1 VIRSSGP
8 IRPKAKWKSI
18 PRHFNRGIDEIFTQK
33 KRSGLT
39 PFLLRRPFRRTIP
52 ASRHPS
58 SRQRHPVR
66 KLTSRWTVVAPHRL
80 RAVTFFPVGVR
91 MVCQWR
97 LSRDTHTCL
106 VEVQA
111 QEHDN
116 KNLGWSSFKFSSV
129 FAVGDPSSKNQPTR
143 PEQVAPKRPAVARWK
158 GSIGMIRSHPY
169 INNKNASKFR
179 CLQQKTGTIHK
190 PT

>member
-39 PFLLRRPFRRTIP
+39 PFLLRRSFRRTIP
-52 ASRHPS
+52 ASRHQS

-66 KLTSRWTVVAPHRL
+66 KLTSRWTVVAPQRL
-80 RAVTFFPVGVR
+80 RAVTFFPLGVR

-97 LSRDTHTCL
+97 LSRDTLTHTHAWWNYRRRSMTMKILVGPLLNFLQCL
-106 VEVQA
+106 L
-111 QEHDN
+111 
-116 KNLGWSSFKFSSV
+116 LGI
-129 FAVGDPSSKNQPTR
+129 
-143 PEQVAPKRPAVARWK
+143 RPAKISPLDQSRLRPS
-158 GSIGMIRSHPY
+158 G
-169 INNKNASKFR
+169 
-179 CLQQKTGTIHK
+179 LQSLGGKATLV
-190 PT
+190 